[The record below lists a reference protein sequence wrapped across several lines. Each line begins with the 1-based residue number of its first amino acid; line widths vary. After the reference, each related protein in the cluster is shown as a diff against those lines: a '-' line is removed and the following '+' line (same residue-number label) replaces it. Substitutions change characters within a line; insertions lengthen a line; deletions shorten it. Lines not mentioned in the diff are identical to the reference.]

1 MEYPQMIRVRQTFDD
16 TTLENVS
23 EAINTQLASLGLQN
37 AVKPGQTAA
46 VACSSRGLD
55 NYGAIVAAVISYLKK
70 LKLVPF
76 IIPAMGSHGAA
87 TAAGQKRVLQHLGIV
102 EKDVGAPIRSSL
114 EVVRIGETEDRLP
127 VYLDKLASEADHI
140 VLINR
145 IKKHTEFEHEFE
157 SGLLKM
163 MAIGLGKQK
172 GAAVYHEAM
181 LTLGY
186 PRVILTVARKMMQS
200 ANVLFGLGV
209 VENGYGQTAQIG
221 ICRSDDIWE
230 MEKKLFKNAKKFA
243 PALPFAEADI
253 IIIDEMGKDI
263 SGTGFDTKVVGR
275 IGLPLIAAEP
285 QSPKIKRIVV
295 CDLTQGSEGNAVGVG
310 IADIITQRLL
320 DKIDMQALNMNTITG
335 VCPEMGKIPL
345 TMKNDREA
353 VEIAIK
359 CVGLIPKDKLKVM
372 RIKNTAMLS
381 EVDVSQAYEAE
392 LAKRRDLEVIVG
404 KKPMGFDTDGHLL
417 PFLNSGLN
425 LHLPDFQDTES
436 A

>member
-1 MEYPQMIRVRQTFDD
+1 MEYPHMIRVRQTFDD
-16 TTLENVS
+16 AVLDNVS
-23 EAINTQLASLGLQN
+23 EEIDTQLANLKLETSI
-37 AVKPGQTAA
+37 KPGQTAA
-46 VACSSRGLD
+46 VACSSRGID
-55 NYGAIVAAVISYLKK
+55 NYGAIVKAVISYLKQ
-70 LKLVPF
+70 LKLEPF

-87 TAAGQKRVLQHLGIV
+87 TAAGQKRVLAHLGIV
-102 EKDVGAPIRSSL
+102 AEDMGAPIRSSL
-114 EVVRIGETEDRLP
+114 EVVRLGETEDRLA

-163 MAIGLGKQK
+163 MAIGLGKQE
-172 GAAVYHEAM
+172 GAAAYHEAM
-181 LTLGY
+181 LTFGY
-186 PRVILTVARKMMQS
+186 PRIILTVARKIMQS
-200 ANVLFGLGV
+200 ANILFGLGV

-221 ICRSDDIWE
+221 ICGSDGILE
-230 MEKKLFKNAKKFA
+230 MEKRLFKSAKAFA
-243 PALPFAEADI
+243 PKLPFDEADI

-275 IGLPLIAAEP
+275 IGLPLVTAEP
-285 QSPKIKRIVV
+285 ERPKIKRIVV
-295 CDLTQGSEGNAVGVG
+295 CDLTEGSEGNAVGVG
-310 IADIITQRLL
+310 IVDIITQRLL
-320 DKIDMQALNMNTITG
+320 DKIDMEALNINTITG

-353 VEIAIK
+353 IEVAIK

-372 RIKNTAMLS
+372 RIKNTARLS

-392 LAKRRDLEVIVG
+392 LAKRRDLEVVVG
-404 KKPMGFDTDGHLL
+404 KRPMGFDADGNLL
-417 PFLNSGLN
+417 PF
-425 LHLPDFQDTES
+425 S

>member
-1 MEYPQMIRVRQTFDD
+1 MEYPHMIRVRQTFAD
-16 TTLENVS
+16 TTLDNISDE
-23 EAINTQLASLGLQN
+23 IKTQLANMKLTTSI
-37 AVKPGQTAA
+37 KPGQTVA
-46 VACSSRGLD
+46 VACSSRGID
-55 NYGAIVAAVISYLKK
+55 NYDAIVKAVISCLKQ
-70 LKLVPF
+70 LKLEPF

-87 TAAGQKRVLQHLGIV
+87 TAAGQKRVLEHLGII
-102 EKDVGAPIRSSL
+102 EEDMGAPIRSSL
-114 EVVRIGETEDRLP
+114 EVVRIGETEDRLA
-127 VYLDKLASEADHI
+127 VYLDKSASEADHI

-163 MAIGLGKQK
+163 MAIGLGKQE
-172 GAAVYHEAM
+172 GAAAYHEAM

-186 PRVILTVARKMMQS
+186 PRVILTVARKIMQS

-221 ICRSDDIWE
+221 ICRSDGILE
-230 MEKKLFKNAKKFA
+230 MEKRLFKNARQFA
-243 PALPFAEADI
+243 PALPFDEADI

-275 IGLPLIAAEP
+275 IGLPLVTAEP
-285 QSPKIKRIVV
+285 ESPKIKRIVV
-295 CDLTQGSEGNAVGVG
+295 CDLTEGSEGNAVGVG
-310 IADIITQRLL
+310 IVDIITQRLL
-320 DKIDMQALNMNTITG
+320 DKIDLDALNINTITG

-359 CVGLIPKDKLKVM
+359 CVGLIPRDKLRVM
-372 RIKNTAMLS
+372 RIKNTARLS
-381 EVDVSQAYEAE
+381 EVDVSEAYKGE
-392 LAKRRDLEVIVG
+392 LAERSDLEVVMG
-404 KKPMGFDTDGHLL
+404 KRTMWFDTDGNL
-417 PFLNSGLN
+417 PPFV
-425 LHLPDFQDTES
+425 